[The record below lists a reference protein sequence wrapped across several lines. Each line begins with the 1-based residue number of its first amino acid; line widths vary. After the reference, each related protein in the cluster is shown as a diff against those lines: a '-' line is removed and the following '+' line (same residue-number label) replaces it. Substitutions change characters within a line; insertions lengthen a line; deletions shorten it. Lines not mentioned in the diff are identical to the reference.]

1 MAEPKKYQ
9 FQLAI
14 GDLADEYQKILPVIK
29 SKSHKYG
36 ALEITRE
43 MIGAMVDNWKNRVMG
58 EREPYLDIDHY
69 GGEAAGWFPNIEAR
83 DDGLY
88 VKIEW
93 TELGREK
100 VEKRLY
106 RYFSAEF
113 GEYMGLE
120 DGEIHYPV
128 LYGAALTNRPLMS
141 NLPAAHLSDNDPAH
155 SDGENDTEGD
165 PRMGTLK
172 DVLDAL
178 FALSDDE
185 RGKAND
191 EDRGKIAKVLGIKLS
206 DGTETDSVKLSNQI
220 VTLKEQMATI
230 KSERDE
236 LKAKLDEK
244 DKAELAARKANVIE
258 LAVKAGKILPKNR
271 ETWER
276 LFDADPEGTAEILSV
291 KGNEVDLTE
300 HGSGTGGTEAKFSD
314 AELETFKKMGLSDE
328 DLKNYG
334 GNI

>member
-9 FQLAI
+9 FATAI
-14 GDLADEYQKILPVIK
+14 GDLTDEYQKILPVIK

-43 MIGAMVDNWKNRVMG
+43 MIGAMVDNWKNKVMG
-58 EREPYLDIDHY
+58 EREPYLDIDHF
-69 GGEAAGWFPNIEAR
+69 GGEAAGWFPDIEAR

-120 DGEIHYPV
+120 DGEIRFPV

-141 NLPAAHLSDNDPAH
+141 NLPAAHLSENTPAH

-165 PRMGTLK
+165 PDMGTLK

-185 RGKAND
+185 RGKATD
-191 EDRGKIAKVLGIKLS
+191 EDRGKAAKALDIEVGTDTEAVKLS
-206 DGTETDSVKLSNQI
+206 DQI
-220 VTLKEQMATI
+220 VTLKTQLSTI
-230 KSERDE
+230 QSERDE

-244 DKAELAARKANVIE
+244 EKAELAARKANVIE

-271 ETWER
+271 EKWEK
-276 LFDADPEGTAEILSV
+276 LFDADPEGTADLLAV
-291 KGNEVDLTE
+291 KGSEVDLTE
-300 HGSGTGGTEAKFSD
+300 HGTPGSGAEAKLSD
-314 AELETFKKMGLSDE
+314 AELEVMHKMGLTDE
-328 DLKNYG
+328 DIKNHG
-334 GNI
+334 GNL